1 MRKFS
6 TALPEKRSTH
16 GRGFTLI
23 ELLVVIAIIAILIAL
38 LLPAV
43 QQAREA
49 ARRTQCKNNLKQ
61 VILAL
66 HNHHDVKLRF
76 PVGISI
82 GRNWWTSM
90 TTDPTKYP
98 EPPGGYRN
106 ATSSY
111 PAEGPCYSWMFYILP
126 YVEQANIYNLMNPQL
141 GPGSWPWW
149 LMMPN
154 GKPLVST
161 SLPIYLCP
169 SDPNAADGWQ
179 EPGTSNK
186 AALSSYMG
194 CIGTHTYAAVPTFTG
209 PDPRGG
215 TFINRRGQD
224 GMLYVNSS
232 TKFRDVTDGT
242 SNTIFFGERSSP
254 DDKEYGWSM
263 AGWGGD
269 GYGFGVADVVLGMEE
284 RFSSTAGL
292 AQAPSYFQLGKT
304 NNFADLFH
312 FWSRHPGGAH
322 FGMVDGSV
330 QFVSYSVDKTA
341 LQALC
346 SRDSQEIATNPF

>member
-1 MRKFS
+1 MKKYVGISS
-6 TALPEKRSTH
+6 TTDR
-16 GRGFTLI
+16 RGFTLI

-66 HNHHDVKLRF
+66 HNHHDVKNRF
-76 PVGISI
+76 PPGTNI
-82 GRNWWTSM
+82 GRSWWVNM
-90 TTDPTKYP
+90 TTSPTIYQD
-98 EPPGGYRN
+98 PPGGYQTN
-106 ATSSY
+106 SSY
-111 PAEGPCYSWMFYILP
+111 PNEAPCYSWMFFILP
-126 YVEQANIYNLMNPQL
+126 FVEQGNIYTMVDPTLK
-141 GPGSWPWW
+141 GGAWPWW

-154 GKPLVST
+154 GKPVVST

-169 SDPNAADGWQ
+169 TDPNAAGGWQ
-179 EPGTSNK
+179 EPGTANS

-194 CIGTHTYAAVPTFTG
+194 CVGTHTWKAVPSGSF

-215 TFINRRGQD
+215 TFTNAIGQD

-242 SNTIFFGERSSP
+242 SNTIFFGERP
-254 DDKEYGWSM
+254 CPNDKEYGWSM

-269 GYGFGVADVVLGMEE
+269 GGGFGVGDVVLGMEE
-284 RFSSTAGL
+284 RINGINTA
-292 AQAPSYFQLGKT
+292 PDYFRIGKS
-304 NNFADLFH
+304 NNYGDLFH
-312 FWSRHPGGAH
+312 FWSRHAGGAQ

-330 QFVSYSVDKTA
+330 QFISLSVDKNVLRA
-341 LQALC
+341 LAT
-346 SRDSQEIATNPF
+346 RDGGEVPGSAF